1 MMKVSQLRVL
11 VDDFT
16 ASYHF
21 YHHVL
26 GLEPQSANQES
37 GPYACFEDPDGG
49 ADVAL
54 FERRFMAAS
63 IGAPYPE
70 RGTADHAVLVFR
82 VDDVDD
88 TYAKAVAAGATSV
101 AEPTARPDWGLRSA
115 HLRAPEGTLIELCAY

>member
-1 MMKVSQLRVL
+1 MKATQLRIL

-16 ASYHF
+16 ASYRF
-21 YHHVL
+21 YHQAL
-26 GLEPQSANQES
+26 GLEPQAAEQES
-37 GPYACFEDPDGG
+37 GPYACFKAQDGG

-63 IGAPYPE
+63 IGAPYAE
-70 RGTADHAVLVFR
+70 RGSADHAVLVFR

-88 TYAKAVAAGATSV
+88 AYGKAVAAGATSI
-101 AEPTARPDWGLRSA
+101 AEPTDRPDWGLRSA